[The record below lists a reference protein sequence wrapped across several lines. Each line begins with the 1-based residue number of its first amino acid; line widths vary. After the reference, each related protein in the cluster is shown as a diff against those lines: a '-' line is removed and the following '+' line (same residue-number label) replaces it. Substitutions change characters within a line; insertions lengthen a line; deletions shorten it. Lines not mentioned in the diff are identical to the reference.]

1 MPEHRPICEN
11 HQEHSMPTHEFDHKE
26 ALRHESWRVFRIM
39 SEFVDAI
46 DTMARIAPAVSVFG
60 SARTLPTNR
69 YYQLAVEC
77 GRKLVEKD
85 FAVITGGGP
94 GIMEAANKGA
104 LDAKGTSVGLN
115 ISLPMEQ
122 QPNPYQ
128 NVELDFRYFFIRKV
142 MFVKYARGFIIFPG
156 GFGTMDE
163 FFESLTLIQTLK
175 VVPFPV
181 VLIGTDFWQDLLKW
195 MRKVMDEQ
203 FQTISPEDFDLFS
216 LTDDVD
222 EAVNII
228 YETHIGKRKIAE
240 RLPRFEGDEEEL
252 RTGEGTRGG
261 LKPRKSGLGRRHHHD
276 GSEDS
281 AI

>member
-1 MPEHRPICEN
+1 M
-11 HQEHSMPTHEFDHKE
+11 TTDEFDHKE
-26 ALRHESWRVFRIM
+26 ALRHESWRVFGIM

-46 DTMARIAPAVSVFG
+46 DTMARIGPAVSVFG
-60 SARTLPTNR
+60 SARTPVANR

-77 GRKLVEKD
+77 GRKLVERD

-104 LDAKGTSVGLN
+104 HDAQGTSVGLN

-122 QPNPYQ
+122 DPNRYQ

-181 VLIGTDFWQDLLKW
+181 VLIGTEFWSGLLQW
-195 MRKVMDEQ
+195 MRSVMDEQ

-216 LTDDVD
+216 LTDDVE

-228 YETHIGKRKIAE
+228 YETHIGKRTIAE
-240 RLPRFEGDEEEL
+240 RLPRFPSDDEDV

-261 LKPRKSGLGRRHHHD
+261 LKPRKSGLGRRHHHHED
-276 GSEDS
+276 GEAA